1 MAATR
6 PPMDPLFPLEEFY
19 PPEQFPSIRII
30 DPGLIPDPQRH
41 LLVHDSDMTTTLERF
56 HGGLIELQV
65 LRCWWSEMALLRQ
78 VVLLLSDTHRPV
90 EFGAI
95 RIDLSSIPDKPRQ
108 VILENRIPF
117 GAILKRYLIDHESH
131 PAAFLAV
138 EPDDLMMEALQMK
151 EHAVLYGR
159 CNTLL
164 SPHGRMLAE
173 VVEILPP
180 MEPPHSEVIQ

>member
-1 MAATR
+1 
-6 PPMDPLFPLEEFY
+6 MDPLFPLEEFY
-19 PPEQFPSIRII
+19 PPDQFPSIKVI

-56 HGGLIELQV
+56 HGGVIELKV
-65 LRCWWSEMALLRQ
+65 LRCWWSELSLLRQ
-78 VVLLLSDTHRPV
+78 VVLVLSDTQKPV

-95 RIDLSSIPDKPRQ
+95 RIDLTSIHDRPRQ

-117 GAILKRYLIDHESH
+117 GAILKQYLIDHECH

-138 EPDDLMMEALQMK
+138 EPDDLMIRALQMK
-151 EHAVLYGR
+151 EPAVLYGR

-180 MEPPHSEVIQ
+180 MGHPQSEVIR